1 MKNDELERLE
11 EWYRKNRTE
20 INETI
25 PEADRTS
32 VLRELKKAY
41 KTEKRRI
48 MEDKSI
54 ENVGETPDVTDDAK
68 EYSAGF
74 EQWLVDGDKFIPI
87 TRTIPELP
95 AGDYCIKYDR
105 TYDKYVLVLRQSL
118 SEELIHLPMK
128 EFDDVLDDIKTFW
141 SSRDAY
147 DEYGYIYKR
156 GILLYGPPGCG
167 KSSLVMLMNKEL
179 INKYDG
185 IVINVST
192 SDDIVV
198 FDDIMKGVRE
208 IEPDRPV
215 ITVIEDID
223 NFVNS
228 ERGPN
233 ELVSKLLNILDG
245 KMQYDNMVII
255 ATTNYP
261 ELLEERISNRPT
273 RFDLRREIGAPKM
286 KAREFYLRSKL
297 KPKDIKKIDMEE
309 WLSKTQGFTIDHLKE
324 LVCLVFVHKHP
335 FEKALA
341 EVRGMVSEPKLRNKS
356 KSVSDKIGFGK
367 GVSENDDDRQYPKPA
382 RNGRA
387 LGTEPQKVKE

>member
-1 MKNDELERLE
+1 MTKKKKLL
-11 EWYRKNRTE
+11 K
-20 INETI
+20 
-25 PEADRTS
+25 
-32 VLRELKKAY
+32 ELKKDYDEAIATIAEDNNIPD
-41 KTEKRRI
+41 KEALLSQIKRTYEMRRNSI
-48 MEDKSI
+48 IED
-54 ENVGETPDVTDDAK
+54 DVTDAECDAPGESDGVE

-95 AGDYCIKYDR
+95 AGDYGIKYDR
-105 TYDKYVLVLRQSL
+105 TYDKYVLVLRQPL

-128 EFDDVLDDIKTFW
+128 EFDEVLEDIKTFW

-192 SDDIVV
+192 SDDIVM

-297 KPKDIKKIDMEE
+297 KQKDIKKIDMEE

-341 EVRGMVSEPKLRNKS
+341 EVRGMVSEPRLRNKS
-356 KSVSDKIGFGK
+356 KAAADKVGFGNK
-367 GVSENDDDRQYPKPA
+367 HAEPDDDRPVEKA
-382 RNGRA
+382 M
-387 LGTEPQKVKE
+387 GTEPQKIRER

>member
-11 EWYRKNRTE
+11 EWYKKNRTE

-25 PEADRTS
+25 PEADRAS

-41 KTEKRRI
+41 KTERRRI

-54 ENVGETPDVTDDAK
+54 ENVSETPDVTDDAK

-95 AGDYCIKYDR
+95 AGDYGIKYDR
-105 TYDKYVLVLRQSL
+105 TYDKYVLVLRQPL

-156 GILLYGPPGCG
+156 GILLFGPPGCG
-167 KSSLVMLMNKEL
+167 KSSLVMLMNQEL
-179 INKYDG
+179 INKYGG
-185 IVINVST
+185 IVINIST
-192 SDDIVV
+192 SEDIVM

-297 KPKDIKKIDMEE
+297 KQKDIKKIDMEE

-341 EVRGMVSEPKLRNKS
+341 EVRGMVSEPRLRNKS
-356 KSVSDKIGFGK
+356 KSAADKVGFGNK
-367 GVSENDDDRQYPKPA
+367 HAEPDDDRPVPSPY
-382 RNGRA
+382 
-387 LGTEPQKVKE
+387 GTEPQKIRER

>member
-11 EWYRKNRTE
+11 EWYKKNRTE

-25 PEADRTS
+25 PEADRAS

-48 MEDKSI
+48 MEYKSI
-54 ENVGETPDVTDDAK
+54 ETVGETPDATDDAK

-95 AGDYCIKYDR
+95 AGDYGIKYDR
-105 TYDKYVLVLRQSL
+105 TYDKYVLVLRQPL

-128 EFDDVLDDIKTFW
+128 EFDEVLEDIKTFW

-297 KPKDIKKIDMEE
+297 KQKDIKKIDMEE

-341 EVRGMVSEPKLRNKS
+341 EVRGMVSEPRLRNKS
-356 KSVSDKIGFGK
+356 KSAADKVGFGNK
-367 GVSENDDDRQYPKPA
+367 HAEPDDDRPVPSPYGAEQ
-382 RNGRA
+382 
-387 LGTEPQKVKE
+387 QKIRER

>member
-11 EWYRKNRTE
+11 EWYKKNRTE

-25 PEADRTS
+25 PEADRAS

-48 MEDKSI
+48 MEYKSI
-54 ENVGETPDVTDDAK
+54 ENVGETPDATDDAK

-95 AGDYCIKYDR
+95 AGDYGIKYDR
-105 TYDKYVLVLRQSL
+105 TYDKYVLVLRQPL

-128 EFDDVLDDIKTFW
+128 EFDEVLEDIKTFW
-141 SSRDAY
+141 VSRDAY

-156 GILLYGPPGCG
+156 GILLFGPPGCG
-167 KSSLVMLMNKEL
+167 KSSLVMLMNQEL
-179 INKYDG
+179 INKYGG
-185 IVINVST
+185 IVINIST
-192 SDDIVV
+192 SEDIVM

-382 RNGRA
+382 RNGRV
-387 LGTEPQKVKE
+387 LGTEPQKIKE

>member
-11 EWYRKNRTE
+11 EWYKKNRTE

-25 PEADRTS
+25 PEADRAS

-48 MEDKSI
+48 MEYKSI
-54 ENVGETPDVTDDAK
+54 ENVGETPDATDDAK

-95 AGDYCIKYDR
+95 AGDYGIKYDR
-105 TYDKYVLVLRQSL
+105 TYDKYVLVLRQPL

-128 EFDDVLDDIKTFW
+128 EFDEVLEDIKTFW

-156 GILLYGPPGCG
+156 GILLYGSPGCG

-297 KPKDIKKIDMEE
+297 KQKDIKKIDMEE

-341 EVRGMVSEPKLRNKS
+341 EVRGMVSEPRLRNKS
-356 KSVSDKIGFGK
+356 KSATDKVGFGNK
-367 GVSENDDDRQYPKPA
+367 HAEPDDDRP
-382 RNGRA
+382 
-387 LGTEPQKVKE
+387 EPSPYGAEQQKIRER

>member
-1 MKNDELERLE
+1 MTKKKAALNELE
-11 EWYRKNRTE
+11 
-20 INETI
+20 
-25 PEADRTS
+25 
-32 VLRELKKAY
+32 KAY
-41 KTEKRRI
+41 EKKKKNI
-48 MEDKSI
+48 I
-54 ENVGETPDVTDDAK
+54 ENEAISDPSTEVTESEE

-95 AGDYCIKYDR
+95 AGDYGIKYDR
-105 TYDKYVLVLRQSL
+105 TYDKYVLVLRQPL
-118 SEELIHLPMK
+118 SEELLRLPMK
-128 EFDDVLDDIKTFW
+128 EFDDVLNDIKTFW
-141 SSRDAY
+141 MSRDAY

-156 GILLYGPPGCG
+156 GILLYGLPGCG
-167 KSSLVMLMNKEL
+167 KSSLVMLMNNEL
-179 INKYDG
+179 ISKYGG
-185 IVINVST
+185 IVINIST
-192 SDDIVV
+192 SEDIVM

-286 KAREFYLRSKL
+286 KSRECYLRAKL
-297 KPKDIKKIDMEE
+297 KPADLKKIDIEE
-309 WLSKTQGFTIDHLKE
+309 WLRATGGFTIDHLKE
-324 LVCLVFVHKHP
+324 LVCLVFVHKHS

-341 EVRGMVSEPKLRNKS
+341 EVQGMIREPKLKNKS
-356 KSVSDKIGFGK
+356 GKAAGKVGFGQE
-367 GVSENDDDRQYPKPA
+367 SANDDDRK
-382 RNGRA
+382 
-387 LGTEPQKVKE
+387 TKVVTQEMKK

>member
-1 MKNDELERLE
+1 MTKKKKLLKELEEQYDEAKAAIAEEGDIPDKEALLSELE
-11 EWYRKNRTE
+11 
-20 INETI
+20 
-25 PEADRTS
+25 
-32 VLRELKKAY
+32 KAY
-41 KTEKRRI
+41 EMRKKNIIADGVADTV
-48 MEDKSI
+48 SGTP
-54 ENVGETPDVTDDAK
+54 GESDGVE

-95 AGDYCIKYDR
+95 AGDYGIKYDR
-105 TYDKYVLVLRQSL
+105 TYDKYVLVLRQPL

-128 EFDDVLDDIKTFW
+128 EFDEVLDDIKTFW

-297 KPKDIKKIDMEE
+297 KQKDIKKIDMEE

-341 EVRGMVSEPKLRNKS
+341 EVRGMVSEPRLRNKS
-356 KSVSDKIGFGK
+356 KSATDKVGFGNK
-367 GVSENDDDRQYPKPA
+367 HAEPDDDRPA
-382 RNGRA
+382 PSPYGA
-387 LGTEPQKVKE
+387 EQQKIRER

>member
-11 EWYRKNRTE
+11 EWYKKNRTE

-25 PEADRTS
+25 PEADRAS

-48 MEDKSI
+48 MEYKSI
-54 ENVGETPDVTDDAK
+54 ETVGETPDATDDAK

-95 AGDYCIKYDR
+95 AGDYGIKYDR
-105 TYDKYVLVLRQSL
+105 TYDKYVLVLRQPL

-128 EFDDVLDDIKTFW
+128 EFDEVLEDIKTFW

-297 KPKDIKKIDMEE
+297 KQKDIKKIDMEE

-341 EVRGMVSEPKLRNKS
+341 EVRGMVSEPRLRNKS
-356 KSVSDKIGFGK
+356 KSATDKVGFGNK
-367 GVSENDDDRQYPKPA
+367 HAEPDDDRPA
-382 RNGRA
+382 PSPYGA
-387 LGTEPQKVKE
+387 EQQKIRER

>member
-11 EWYRKNRTE
+11 EWYKKNRTE

-25 PEADRTS
+25 PEADRAS

-48 MEDKSI
+48 MEYKSI
-54 ENVGETPDVTDDAK
+54 ETVGETPDATDDAK

-95 AGDYCIKYDR
+95 AGDYGIKYDR
-105 TYDKYVLVLRQSL
+105 TYDKYVLVLRQPL

-128 EFDDVLDDIKTFW
+128 EFDEVLEDIKTFW

-297 KPKDIKKIDMEE
+297 KQKDIKKIDMEE

-341 EVRGMVSEPKLRNKS
+341 EVRGMVSEPRLRNKS
-356 KSVSDKIGFGK
+356 KSAADKVGFGNK
-367 GVSENDDDRQYPKPA
+367 HAEPDDDRPA
-382 RNGRA
+382 PSPYGA
-387 LGTEPQKVKE
+387 EQQKIRER